1 MIAKCTKGRSVHGAL
16 AYDVGPGR
24 AEEHRNPHQVAGNVA
39 GRSWRERAYAMDEHA
54 RSARPDVARPVHRT
68 ALRLAD
74 DDRRLTDKEWRQ
86 VAERYVKE
94 MGFQDCPWTAM
105 RHGEEHVHVTV
116 SRVRWDG
123 RLASDA
129 HDFRRSHQAARSIER
144 AHGLVDASERSNPAR
159 PQVQSGERAR
169 AERTGE
175 AAPRDT
181 LRERLDQALS
191 ESAGTREGY
200 EAAMSGSGVRFVA
213 NEAKTGRMN
222 GYRYGLTGHNDASG
236 EQVWFKGSQLGR
248 DFTWSATQRRLDEH
262 QAARGVGGRE
272 QAASGARS
280 VLDRIKAA
288 RGERPDTNRA
298 TTTDQPAPSR
308 SAGRGEHMARE
319 TGSAQAG
326 PQPAASRPAADRAM
340 PAPTGA
346 RGNDVGPPTGAAGRE
361 LQPPTGAQ
369 SVPETTAERPA
380 DDVAQAKA
388 REAVARLRQERPEPE
403 RGHER

>member
-54 RSARPDVARPVHRT
+54 RSARPDAARPVHRT

-74 DDRRLTDKEWRQ
+74 DDRQLTDKEWRQ
-86 VAERYVKE
+86 IAERYVKE

-105 RHGEEHVHVTV
+105 RHGQEHMHITV
-116 SRVRWDG
+116 SRVQWDG

-169 AERTGE
+169 AERTGQV
-175 AAPRDT
+175 APRDT
-181 LRERLDQALS
+181 LRERLDQVLS
-191 ESAGTREGY
+191 RSAGTREGY
-200 EAAMSGSGVRFVA
+200 EAAMSSSGVRFVA

-222 GYRYGLTGHNDASG
+222 GYRYGLTGHTDANG

-248 DFTWSATQRRLDEH
+248 DFTWSATQRRLNEH
-262 QAARGVGGRE
+262 QAARSVGSRTEAG
-272 QAASGARS
+272 SHARS
-280 VLDRIKAA
+280 ALDRIKAS
-288 RGERPDTNRA
+288 RGERPDTER
-298 TTTDQPAPSR
+298 TSTHRTAPTR
-308 SAGRGEHMARE
+308 TAGRGEHMGRE
-319 TGSAQAG
+319 TGPAEAG
-326 PQPAASRPAADRAM
+326 PQRATSRQDAARAM
-340 PAPTGA
+340 PAPSGA
-346 RGNDVGPPTGAAGRE
+346 RGNDVGPPTGAR
-361 LQPPTGAQ
+361 
-369 SVPETTAERPA
+369 SVSETTADRPA
-380 DDVAQAKA
+380 DADARAKA
-388 REAVARLRQERPEPE
+388 REAIAKLRQERPEQE

>member
-24 AEEHRNPHQVAGNVA
+24 AEEHRKPHQVAGNVA

-54 RSARPDVARPVHRT
+54 RSARPDAARPVHRT

-105 RHGEEHVHVTV
+105 RHGQEHIHITV
-116 SRVRWDG
+116 SRVQWDG

-169 AERTGE
+169 AERTGQ

-191 ESAGTREGY
+191 RSTGTREAY
-200 EAAMSGSGVRFVA
+200 EAAMSDSGVRFVA

-222 GYRYGLTGHNDASG
+222 GYRYGLTGHTDTNG

-262 QAARGVGGRE
+262 QAARSVGSSAEAG
-272 QAASGARS
+272 SHARS
-280 VLDRIKAA
+280 ALDRIKAA
-288 RGERPDTNRA
+288 RGERPDTDR
-298 TTTDQPAPSR
+298 TTTHRTAPSR
-308 SAGRGEHMARE
+308 TAGRGEHMARD
-319 TGSAQAG
+319 TGPAEAG
-326 PQPAASRPAADRAM
+326 PQRATSRPAADRAM

-361 LQPPTGAQ
+361 LAPPTGA
-369 SVPETTAERPA
+369 
-380 DDVAQAKA
+380 
-388 REAVARLRQERPEPE
+388 
-403 RGHER
+403 GG

>member
-1 MIAKCTKGRSVHGAL
+1 MI
-16 AYDVGPGR
+16 
-24 AEEHRNPHQVAGNVA
+24 
-39 GRSWRERAYAMDEHA
+39 
-54 RSARPDVARPVHRT
+54 PDAARPVHRT

-105 RHGEEHVHVTV
+105 RHGQEHIHITV
-116 SRVRWDG
+116 SRVQWDG

-169 AERTGE
+169 AERTGQ

-191 ESAGTREGY
+191 RSTGTREAY
-200 EAAMSGSGVRFVA
+200 EAAMADSGVRFAA
-213 NEAKTGRMN
+213 NEAKTGWMN
-222 GYRYGLTGHNDASG
+222 GYRYGLTGHTDTNG

-248 DFTWSATQRRLDEH
+248 DFTWSATQRRFDEH
-262 QAARGVGGRE
+262 QATRSVGSSAEAG
-272 QAASGARS
+272 SHARS
-280 VLDRIKAA
+280 ALDRIKAA
-288 RGERPDTNRA
+288 RGERPDTDR
-298 TTTDQPAPSR
+298 TTTHRTAPSR
-308 SAGRGEHMARE
+308 TAGRGEHMARE
-319 TGSAQAG
+319 TGPAEAG
-326 PQPAASRPAADRAM
+326 PQRATSRPATDRAM

-361 LQPPTGAQ
+361 LAPPTGAR
-369 SVPETTAERPA
+369 SVPETTADRPA
-380 DDVAQAKA
+380 DADARTKA
-388 REAVARLRQERPEPE
+388 REAIAKLRQERPEQE